1 MLPGSVATR
10 VPSIYTSTLVM
21 LPSESDAEIVT
32 LTVPLTVEPADGD
45 VITTVG
51 GELPLLTLLSIVTVT
66 IWELATL
73 L

>member
-1 MLPGSVATR
+1 MLPGSVAAR